1 MLAFLGSIAFSG
13 KAIIVKLA
21 YRHGVDA
28 VTLIMYRM
36 LFALPIFA
44 LMAWWAS
51 RGKPPLTRRDWLG
64 VLGLGVSGY
73 YLASFLDFAGL
84 AYISASLERLIL
96 YLNPTLVVLLG
107 WAMYGRVI
115 RWGQALGMLVSY
127 GGVLLV
133 FGHEANLQ
141 GTGAALGTLLVF
153 LTAPLGCL
161 MLWRRMSFFADTMAH
176 GTLLGVA
183 LAAVLSLP
191 LWIGVTFTAVLLVA
205 VLWVLHDPRL
215 PNDALLALCSAT
227 LLCSGLLLIQHL
239 PALRPELLSYLFG
252 DLLTIEWSDL
262 PMFATVIVVAL
273 AILYKNWQAQI
284 QIAIDPDIAVS
295 EGVNAKWQ
303 RLVFMMLLALFT
315 VLALRAVGS
324 LLMGALLV
332 IPALTARLLA
342 HSPKQM
348 VVWAFVMAQ
357 IGVTVG
363 LWSSAGLNISTG
375 LSIVLTMALLFTGI
389 FIFQKIKKIA

>member
-1 MLAFLGSIAFSG
+1 MMEWLQLLLPAW
-13 KAIIVKLA
+13 
-21 YRHGVDA
+21 
-28 VTLIMYRM
+28 IM
-36 LFALPIFA
+36 
-44 LMAWWAS
+44 
-51 RGKPPLTRRDWLG
+51 
-64 VLGLGVSGY
+64 
-73 YLASFLDFAGL
+73 
-84 AYISASLERLIL
+84 
-96 YLNPTLVVLLG
+96 
-107 WAMYGRVI
+107 
-115 RWGQALGMLVSY
+115 
-127 GGVLLV
+127 
-133 FGHEANLQ
+133 
-141 GTGAALGTLLVF
+141 GTLLVF

-183 LAAVLSLP
+183 IAGILTLP
-191 LWIGVTFTAVLLVA
+191 LWVGVTFTALLLVG

-252 DLLTIEWSDL
+252 DLLTISWTDL
-262 PMFATVIVVAL
+262 PVFAIVIIGAL
-273 AILYKNWQAQI
+273 AVLYKNWKAQI
-284 QIAIDPDIAVS
+284 QIAIDPDIAIS

-303 RLVFMMLLALFT
+303 RLIFMILLALFT

-348 VVWAFVMAQ
+348 VLMAFIIAQ
-357 IGVTVG
+357 LGISIG
-363 LWSSAGLNISTG
+363 LWSSAGLNIATG
-375 LSIVLTMALLFTGI
+375 LSIVLTMSILFAVI
-389 FIFQKIKKIA
+389 FVVQRLKKTN

>member
-1 MLAFLGSIAFSG
+1 MMEWLQLLLPAW
-13 KAIIVKLA
+13 
-21 YRHGVDA
+21 
-28 VTLIMYRM
+28 IM
-36 LFALPIFA
+36 
-44 LMAWWAS
+44 
-51 RGKPPLTRRDWLG
+51 
-64 VLGLGVSGY
+64 
-73 YLASFLDFAGL
+73 
-84 AYISASLERLIL
+84 
-96 YLNPTLVVLLG
+96 
-107 WAMYGRVI
+107 
-115 RWGQALGMLVSY
+115 
-127 GGVLLV
+127 
-133 FGHEANLQ
+133 
-141 GTGAALGTLLVF
+141 GTLLVF

-191 LWIGVTFTAVLLVA
+191 LWIGVTFTAILLVA

-262 PMFATVIVVAL
+262 PVFIGIIIAAL
-273 AILYKNWQAQI
+273 AVLFHYWQAQI

-303 RLVFMMLLALFT
+303 RLIFMLLLALFT

-332 IPALTARLLA
+332 IPALSARLVS

-348 VVWAFVMAQ
+348 VIAAFIIAQ
-357 IGVTVG
+357 MGVTVG

-375 LSIVLTMALLFTGI
+375 LSIVLTMSIVFAMI
-389 FIFQKIKKIA
+389 FIIQKVKKIR

>member
-1 MLAFLGSIAFSG
+1 MMEWLQLLLPAW
-13 KAIIVKLA
+13 
-21 YRHGVDA
+21 
-28 VTLIMYRM
+28 IM
-36 LFALPIFA
+36 
-44 LMAWWAS
+44 
-51 RGKPPLTRRDWLG
+51 
-64 VLGLGVSGY
+64 
-73 YLASFLDFAGL
+73 
-84 AYISASLERLIL
+84 
-96 YLNPTLVVLLG
+96 
-107 WAMYGRVI
+107 
-115 RWGQALGMLVSY
+115 
-127 GGVLLV
+127 
-133 FGHEANLQ
+133 
-141 GTGAALGTLLVF
+141 GTLLVF

-191 LWIGVTFTAVLLVA
+191 LWIGVSFTAILLVA

-262 PMFATVIVVAL
+262 PIFAGVIFVAL
-273 AILYKNWQAQI
+273 AILYRHWQAQI
-284 QIAIDPDIAVS
+284 QIAIDPDIAIS

-303 RLVFMMLLALFT
+303 RLVFMLLLAIFT
-315 VLALRAVGS
+315 VVALRAVGS

-332 IPALTARLLA
+332 IPALSARLLS

-348 VVWAFVMAQ
+348 VVVAFLIAQ
-357 IGVTVG
+357 TGITVG
-363 LWSSAGLNISTG
+363 LWSSAALNISTG
-375 LSIVLTMALLFTGI
+375 LSIVLCMAILFALI
-389 FIFQKIKKIA
+389 FAVQKLKSYKNH